1 VSPPLTTI
9 IQPLAQMAAMATR
22 TVLAL
27 LDGRTDTSSNR
38 VELTTS
44 LVVRASTA
52 PPQKKPAGRGS
63 PAGRAGAGP
72 TAAGPAGPTAAG
84 PAGATAAGPA
94 GTRPSR
100 RGRGV
105 RSA

>member
-22 TVLAL
+22 TILAL

-52 PPQKKPAGRGS
+52 PPRKKPAGRGS
-63 PAGRAGAGP
+63 AGAGR
-72 TAAGPAGPTAAG
+72 TGAGSAS
-84 PAGATAAGPA
+84 AGPA
-94 GTRPSR
+94 GTRPAR

-105 RSA
+105 RSS